1 MKTPLRSVLAP
12 ALALAVSLPTF
23 ADTAS
28 ADSGP
33 YIGAKL
39 GRLDI
44 DIGADVEDPSMKG
57 FILGYN
63 FGSWAVELVRNS
75 GDGSITRP
83 FGGSSIDFDIDTTAA
98 YLAYRSAGEAYFKFK
113 AGWLEEEIE
122 VPDEDEDIKDI

>member
-63 FGSWAVELVRNS
+63 FGSWAVELERNS
-75 GDGSITRP
+75 GDGSITP
-83 FGGSSIDFDIDTTAA
+83 P
-98 YLAYRSAGEAYFKFK
+98 YRGQQYR
-113 AGWLEEEIE
+113 L
-122 VPDEDEDIKDI
+122 